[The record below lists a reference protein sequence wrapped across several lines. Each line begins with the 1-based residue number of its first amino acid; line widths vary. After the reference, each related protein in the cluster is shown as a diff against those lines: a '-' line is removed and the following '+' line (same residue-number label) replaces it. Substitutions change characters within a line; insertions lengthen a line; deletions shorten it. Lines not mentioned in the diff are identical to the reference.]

1 MRVCGA
7 SAADRRGPLRPHG
20 VEVRRASNAAATT
33 PSDATLGGCHIC
45 RMLSRASEPGQMALV
60 WCSVLRLDKVNKYY
74 RVGTHSL
81 HVLRDIELEVADG
94 EFVAIMGASGSGKS
108 TLLNILGILDDY
120 DSGEYW
126 LGDTVIRNLSERKSA
141 NYRNRFIGFVFQSF
155 NLLPFKTALENVA
168 LPLYYQGVA
177 RRKRNQ
183 IAAQYL
189 ERVGLRDWAE
199 HTPSE
204 MSGGQKQRVA
214 IARALIGKPRLILAD
229 EPTGALD
236 SETSKQIMDLLSEI
250 HRSGITVLV
259 VTHDSEVAARTQRTI
274 RLKDGKVMNPH
285 ELASASHPGM
295 AAVT

>member
-1 MRVCGA
+1 M
-7 SAADRRGPLRPHG
+7 
-20 VEVRRASNAAATT
+20 
-33 PSDATLGGCHIC
+33 
-45 RMLSRASEPGQMALV
+45 
-60 WCSVLRLDKVNKYY
+60 LRLSKVNKYY
-74 RVGTHSL
+74 QVGTHSL
-81 HVLRDIELEVADG
+81 HVLRDVDFEVTDG

-126 LGDTVIRNLSERKSA
+126 LGDTKISNLSESKAAS
-141 NYRNRFIGFVFQSF
+141 YRNKFIGFVFQSF

-168 LPLYYQGVA
+168 LPLYYQGIT

-189 ERVGLRDWAE
+189 DRVGLRDWAD
-199 HTPSE
+199 HLPSE

-214 IARALIGKPRLILAD
+214 IARALIAKPRLILAD

-250 HRSGITVLV
+250 NASGITVLV
-259 VTHDSEVAARTQRTI
+259 VTHDPEVAIRTQRTI
-274 RLKDGKVMNPH
+274 RLRDGKVVGAN
-285 ELASASHPGM
+285 EASVSNPGM
-295 AAVT
+295 PAAT

>member
-1 MRVCGA
+1 M
-7 SAADRRGPLRPHG
+7 
-20 VEVRRASNAAATT
+20 
-33 PSDATLGGCHIC
+33 
-45 RMLSRASEPGQMALV
+45 SRASERREMALA
-60 WCSVLRLDKVNKYY
+60 SEAVLRLEKVNKYY

-120 DSGEYW
+120 ESGEYW
-126 LGDTVIRNLSERKSA
+126 LGDTLIRNLTERKSA
-141 NYRNRFIGFVFQSF
+141 TYRNRFIGFVFQSF

-168 LPLYYQGVA
+168 LPLYYQGIT

-189 ERVGLRDWAE
+189 ERVGLRDWAD

-259 VTHDSEVAARTQRTI
+259 VTHDAEVAARTQRTI
-274 RLKDGKVMNPH
+274 RLKDGKVMTPH
-285 ELASASHPGM
+285 ELLASTSHPSLP
-295 AAVT
+295 AVT

>member
-1 MRVCGA
+1 M
-7 SAADRRGPLRPHG
+7 LRI
-20 VEVRRASNAAATT
+20 E
-33 PSDATLGGCHIC
+33 
-45 RMLSRASEPGQMALV
+45 
-60 WCSVLRLDKVNKYY
+60 KVNKYY
-74 RVGTHSL
+74 RVGAHSL
-81 HVLRDIELEVADG
+81 HVLRDIELHVADG
-94 EFVAIMGASGSGKS
+94 EFVSIMGASGSGKS

-126 LGDTVIRNLSERKSA
+126 LGDTLIRSLSEKKAA
-141 NYRNRFIGFVFQSF
+141 NYRNRFLGFVFQSF

-199 HTPSE
+199 HLPSE

-236 SETSKQIMDLLSEI
+236 SATSRQIMDLLTEI
-250 HRSGITVLV
+250 HRAGITVV
-259 VTHDSEVAARTQRTI
+259 IVTHDPEVAARTGRTI
-274 RLKDGKVMNPH
+274 RLKDGKVLDEHAADVGNPGPPADAH
-285 ELASASHPGM
+285 
-295 AAVT
+295 

>member
-1 MRVCGA
+1 M
-7 SAADRRGPLRPHG
+7 
-20 VEVRRASNAAATT
+20 
-33 PSDATLGGCHIC
+33 
-45 RMLSRASEPGQMALV
+45 
-60 WCSVLRLDKVNKYY
+60 LRLSKVNKYY

-81 HVLRDIELEVADG
+81 HVLRDIDVEVADG

-108 TLLNILGILDDY
+108 TLLNILGILDEY

-126 LGDTVIRNLSERKSA
+126 LGDTLIRSLSESRA
-141 NYRNRFIGFVFQSF
+141 AHYRNRFIGFVFQSF

-168 LPLYYQGVA
+168 LPLYYQGVT

-183 IAAQYL
+183 IAGQYL
-189 ERVGLRDWAE
+189 ERVGLRDWAD
-199 HTPSE
+199 HLPSE

-250 HRSGITVLV
+250 HQTGITVLV

-274 RLKDGKVMNPH
+274 RLRDGKVMTAH
-285 ELASASHPGM
+285 ELAVSASHPGM
-295 AAVT
+295 AAAT

>member
-1 MRVCGA
+1 M
-7 SAADRRGPLRPHG
+7 
-20 VEVRRASNAAATT
+20 
-33 PSDATLGGCHIC
+33 
-45 RMLSRASEPGQMALV
+45 
-60 WCSVLRLDKVNKYY
+60 LRLSKVNKYY

-81 HVLRDIELEVADG
+81 HVLRDIDVEVANG

-108 TLLNILGILDDY
+108 TMLNILGILDEY

-126 LGDTVIRNLSERKSA
+126 LGDTLIRSLSESKA
-141 NYRNRFIGFVFQSF
+141 AHYRNRFIGFVFQSF

-168 LPLYYQGVA
+168 LPLYYQGIS

-183 IAAQYL
+183 IAGQYL
-189 ERVGLRDWAE
+189 ERVGLRDWSDHVPA
-199 HTPSE
+199 E

-250 HRSGITVLV
+250 HQTGITVLV
-259 VTHDSEVAARTQRTI
+259 VTHDSDVAARTQRTI
-274 RLKDGKVMNPH
+274 RLKDGKVVS
-285 ELASASHPGM
+285 ELESSTSHPGM
-295 AAVT
+295 AVAT

>member
-1 MRVCGA
+1 M
-7 SAADRRGPLRPHG
+7 
-20 VEVRRASNAAATT
+20 
-33 PSDATLGGCHIC
+33 
-45 RMLSRASEPGQMALV
+45 
-60 WCSVLRLDKVNKYY
+60 LRLAKVNKYY
-74 RVGTHSL
+74 QVGTHSL
-81 HVLRDIELEVADG
+81 HVLRDIDFEVSDG

-126 LGDTVIRNLSERKSA
+126 LGDTLIRKLSESKGAS
-141 NYRNRFIGFVFQSF
+141 YRNKFIGFIFQSF

-168 LPLYYQGVA
+168 LPLYYQGVT

-183 IAAQYL
+183 IAGQYL
-189 ERVGLRDWAE
+189 DRVGLRDWAD
-199 HTPSE
+199 HLPSE

-250 HRSGITVLV
+250 HQTGITVLV
-259 VTHDSEVAARTQRTI
+259 VTHDQEVAARTQRTI
-274 RLKDGKVMNPH
+274 RLRDGKVVSSLDP
-285 ELASASHPGM
+285 STSHPGM